1 MTEETKAQS
10 QEAQGQPEQT
20 TAGAG
25 GNPQLERN
33 LSEELNRLG
42 QSFVEVVRVAWNSE
56 QRRQLEQDL
65 TKGINSLA
73 ANLEEGLKKVG
84 ESQQAKELM
93 ARAEDVA
100 ESVAEKVRTSEVS
113 KEVGEGLIKGLRS
126 LSLQLEKL
134 TDELRTQRKAQPRS
148 TSSGEPTQ
156 DIPIEKE

>member
-1 MTEETKAQS
+1 MTEETKAQG
-10 QEAQGQPEQT
+10 QEAQGPSGQT

-25 GNPQLERN
+25 RDPQLERN
-33 LSEELNRLG
+33 LGEELNRLG
-42 QSFVEVVRVAWNSE
+42 QSFVEVVQVAWNSD

-65 TKGINSLA
+65 TKGVNSLA

-93 ARAEDVA
+93 TRAEDVA
-100 ESVAEKVRTSEVS
+100 ESVAERVRTSEVS

-126 LSLQLEKL
+126 LSVQLEKL
-134 TDELRTQRKAQPRS
+134 TNELRTQRAEQSDAAPSGQPS
-148 TSSGEPTQ
+148 Q

>member
-10 QEAQGQPEQT
+10 QEPQGQSEET
-20 TAGAG
+20 TTGAG
-25 GNPQLERN
+25 RDPQLERN

-42 QSFVEVVRVAWNSE
+42 QSFVEVVKVAWNSD

-65 TKGINSLA
+65 AKGINSLA

-93 ARAEDVA
+93 TRAEGVA
-100 ESVAEKVRTSEVS
+100 ESVAERMRTSEVS
-113 KEVGEGLIKGLRS
+113 QEVGEGLLKGLRS
-126 LSLQLEKL
+126 LSTQLEKL
-134 TDELRTQRKAQPRS
+134 TNELQTKQAAKSGS
-148 TSSGEPTQ
+148 TPPGEQAQ